1 MGALGILGGLAAAG
15 AAYNEGQRNK
25 ERKSRQD
32 KYDAALA
39 DLRSAQAENLR
50 GKSKGPEFVVVKD
63 AAVDPAMSDLPSRGN
78 YSAAP
83 EAGPQLLNSVDPD
96 DSMEERMAQGGM
108 VGYANGGM
116 MGYANGG
123 MIAEH
128 PCTPSNSN
136 WQRQSFKK

>member
-1 MGALGILGGLAAAG
+1 MNDDPVATQSFAG
-15 AAYNEGQRNK
+15 RTE
-25 ERKSRQD
+25 
-32 KYDAALA
+32 
-39 DLRSAQAENLR
+39 
-50 GKSKGPEFVVVKD
+50 
-63 AAVDPAMSDLPSRGN
+63 
-78 YSAAP
+78 
-83 EAGPQLLNSVDPD
+83 LND
-96 DSMEERMAQGGM
+96 EELMAQGGM